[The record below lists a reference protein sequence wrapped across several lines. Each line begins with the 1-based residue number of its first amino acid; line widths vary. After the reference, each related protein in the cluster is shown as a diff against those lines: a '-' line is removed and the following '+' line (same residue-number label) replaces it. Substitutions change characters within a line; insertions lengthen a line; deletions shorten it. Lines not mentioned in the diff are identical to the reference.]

1 MSQAIS
7 SRKLLTGN
15 QAAAWGARLAGIE
28 YAPFF
33 PITPQTEIMETLSGW
48 IDCGDFNSRLVTL
61 ESEHSMVTAAG
72 AASAAGVRVFTATS
86 SQGLLYAMEMVFA
99 IPGWRVPV
107 VMVNVSRGISTPVT
121 LEPDHNDILAA
132 RDSGFLQIHCS
143 TCQEVLDAV
152 LLSYRI
158 AENKNVRL
166 PMIVNMDGFYLSF
179 TREPVSIPDAETAF
193 RFVGPYQTENI
204 NFTPQNPTNL
214 GIVVLGGSAYSY
226 FRYQAHLAAM
236 TVLEL
241 FNETALDFEKTF
253 GRKPLML
260 EEFQTDDAEIVYVM
274 IGSFATKAKNAVI
287 RLRKEGMKTGLVRLC
302 LIRPFPAE
310 AIAGALSGKKGAV
323 VIDQNLAPG
332 KGGILHTEITG
343 ALYGRPDAPPIVT
356 SFIGGLGGRDIS
368 IEEFKEM
375 AVLTRRACDTG
386 VLPPP
391 KLLFTQSERDAVA
404 HMQTLATGC
413 PEGETQNG

>member
-1 MSQAIS
+1 
-7 SRKLLTGN
+7 
-15 QAAAWGARLAGIE
+15 
-28 YAPFF
+28 
-33 PITPQTEIMETLSGW
+33 METLSGW
-48 IDCGDFNSRLVTL
+48 IDRGEFKSRLVTL

-86 SQGLLYAMEMVFA
+86 SQGLLHAMEMVFA

-152 LLSYRI
+152 LFSYRI
-158 AENKNVRL
+158 TENKNVRL

-179 TREPVSIPDAETAF
+179 TREPVIIPDAETAF

-204 NFTPQNPTNL
+204 SFTPQNPTNL
-214 GIVVLGGSAYSY
+214 GVVVLGGSPYSY

-236 TVLEL
+236 NVLEL
-241 FNETALDFEKTF
+241 FNATALEFEEAF
-253 GRKPLML
+253 GRKPFML
-260 EEFQTDDAEIVYVM
+260 EEFHADDADIVYVM

-287 RLRKEGMKTGLVRLC
+287 RLRKEGFKIGLVRLC
-302 LIRPFPAE
+302 LIRPFPSE
-310 AIAGALSGKKGAV
+310 AIINALSGKKGIV
-323 VIDQNLAPG
+323 VIDQNLASG
-332 KGGILHTEITG
+332 KGGILHNEITG
-343 ALYGRPDAPPIVT
+343 ALYGHPGAPPVVT

-368 IEEFKEM
+368 IEEFREM
-375 AVLTRRACDTG
+375 AVITRNACDTG
-386 VLPPP
+386 IIPPP
-391 KLLFTQSERDAVA
+391 KLLFTQSEMDAVTK
-404 HMQTLATGC
+404 MQALAVGN
-413 PEGETQNG
+413 P

>member
-1 MSQAIS
+1 MSRDLS
-7 SRKLLTGN
+7 YRKLLTGN

-48 IDCGDFNSRLVTL
+48 IDRGEFQSRLVTL

-86 SQGLLYAMEMVFA
+86 SQGLLHAMEMVFA

-152 LLSYRI
+152 LFSYRI
-158 AENKNVRL
+158 TENKNVRL

-179 TREPVSIPDAETAF
+179 TREPVIIPDAETAI

-204 NFTPQNPTNL
+204 SFTPQNPTNL
-214 GIVVLGGSAYSY
+214 GIVVLGGSPYSY

-236 TVLEL
+236 KVLEL
-241 FNETALDFEKTF
+241 FNETALEFEAVF
-253 GRKPLML
+253 GRKPFML
-260 EEFQTDDAEIVYVM
+260 EEFHTDDADIVYVM
-274 IGSFATKAKNAVI
+274 IGSFATKAKNAVV
-287 RLRKEGMKTGLVRLC
+287 RLRKEGLKIGLVRLC

-310 AIAGALSGKKGAV
+310 VIANALSGKKGII
-323 VIDQNLAPG
+323 VIDQNLASG
-332 KGGILHTEITG
+332 KGGTLHNEITG
-343 ALYGRPDAPPIVT
+343 ALYGRPGAPPVVT

-368 IEEFKEM
+368 IEEFREM
-375 AVLTRRACDTG
+375 AVITRNACDTG
-386 VLPPP
+386 IVPPP
-391 KLLFTQSERDAVA
+391 KLLFTQSEMDAVTK
-404 HMQTLATGC
+404 MQTLAVGNLRRR
-413 PEGETQNG
+413 E